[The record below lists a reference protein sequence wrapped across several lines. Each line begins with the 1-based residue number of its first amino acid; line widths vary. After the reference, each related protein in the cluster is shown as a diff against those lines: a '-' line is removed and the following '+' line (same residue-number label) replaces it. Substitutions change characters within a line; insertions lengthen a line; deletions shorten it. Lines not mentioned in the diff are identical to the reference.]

1 MPPFVLYVH
10 NGNLI
15 NVKLVFSEQTY
26 FILDMYVLN
35 AYVHTNKHVL
45 CIYVP
50 ASLPPKSD
58 NFIQS
63 MSFLQ
68 LELNHRYHVLFYGD
82 TVTFLRLARNY
93 HVK

>member
-1 MPPFVLYVH
+1 MLYVH

-15 NVKLVFSEQTY
+15 NVKLVFSEQIY

-35 AYVHTNKHVL
+35 AYIHTDNYVL
-45 CIYVP
+45 CTYVP
-50 ASLPPKSD
+50 ASLPRKSD
-58 NFIQS
+58 NSIRS
-63 MSFLQ
+63 ISFLE

-82 TVTFLRLARNY
+82 TVTFLCLAGKY

>member
-26 FILDMYVLN
+26 LIWDMYVLN
-35 AYVHTNKHVL
+35 AYVHTDTHVL
-45 CIYVP
+45 CTYVP
-50 ASLPPKSD
+50 ASLPRKSD
-58 NFIQS
+58 NSIQS
-63 MSFLQ
+63 MSFLH

-82 TVTFLRLARNY
+82 TVSFLRLAGKY